1 MAIQNRWG
9 IAAAGVV
16 MQIALGAVYAWSV
29 FRIPLTTAFGWTISE
44 VTLTFTIAI
53 FVLGLAAFGGG
64 LWMRRAGPRTV
75 ALTAGVLYGLGV
87 FLASFA
93 GGRLWWLYCSY
104 GVIAG
109 VGLGL
114 GYIVPVATLVK
125 WFPDKRGLITGLAV
139 AGFGAGALITA
150 PIATRLVAEVGVQR
164 TFAIL
169 GAAYFVAVTGGALFM
184 RNPPAG
190 YQPPSRSWRF
200 GEPRRSSPASTASE
214 GGPPSRSWRFGEPRR
229 SSPASTASEGGPP
242 SRSWRFGEPRRS
254 SPASTAGEGGPPSR
268 SWRFGEPRRSS
279 PASTASEGGP
289 PSRSWRSGEPRRSS
303 PASTASEG
311 GPPSPRHGPRS
322 SSAGNELTAVRREM
336 QAGVPRSLK
345 DALRTW
351 QWYGL
356 WTLLFLNTTAGIA
369 VISQAAPM
377 FQEITRISPSRAASI
392 VGLISIAN
400 GAGRL
405 LWAWLSDLVGR
416 RVVFLAMFLLQAIIF
431 WLMPSAHSL
440 SLFAALTIAVLLCY
454 GGGFG
459 TMPAFA
465 ADYFGAEHVG
475 SIYGLMLTAWGMA
488 GVLGPTLM
496 AALRQRS
503 GGYDRGL
510 RLIAGLMLVS
520 AIIPLL
526 VRPPRSTEVSAV

>member
-1 MAIQNRWG
+1 MATQNRWV

-16 MQIALGAVYAWSV
+16 MQVALGAVYAWSV
-29 FRIPLTTAFGWTISE
+29 FRIPLTKSFGWTISE

-53 FVLGLAAFGGG
+53 FVLGLAAFAGG

-87 FLASFA
+87 FLASLS
-93 GGRLWWLYCSY
+93 GGRLWWLYGSY

-125 WFPDKRGLITGLAV
+125 WFPDQRGRITGLAV

-150 PIATRLVAEVGVQR
+150 PIATRLIATVGVLQ

-184 RNPPAG
+184 RNPPDGYRPAG
-190 YQPPSRSWRF
+190 WTPSATQRQQRAARAFTLGEAIRS
-200 GEPRRSSPASTASE
+200 
-214 GGPPSRSWRFGEPRR
+214 
-229 SSPASTASEGGPP
+229 
-242 SRSWRFGEPRRS
+242 
-254 SPASTAGEGGPPSR
+254 
-268 SWRFGEPRRSS
+268 
-279 PASTASEGGP
+279 
-289 PSRSWRSGEPRRSS
+289 
-303 PASTASEG
+303 
-311 GPPSPRHGPRS
+311 
-322 SSAGNELTAVRREM
+322 
-336 QAGVPRSLK
+336 
-345 DALRTW
+345 W

-377 FQEITRISPSRAASI
+377 FQEITRISAARAASI
-392 VGLISIAN
+392 VGIVSIAN

-405 LWAWLSDLVGR
+405 LWAWLSDLAGR
-416 RVVFLAMFLLQAIIF
+416 RAVFLAMFLLQAIIF
-431 WLMPSAHSL
+431 WLLPSAHSL
-440 SLFAALTIAVLLCY
+440 TLFAALTVGVLLCY

-475 SIYGLMLTAWGMA
+475 SIYGLMLTAWGVA
-488 GVLGPTLM
+488 GVAGPTLI
-496 AALRQRS
+496 ATLRQRS
-503 GGYDRGL
+503 GGYDSAL
-510 RLIAGLMLVS
+510 RLIAGLMLAS

-526 VRPPRSTEVSAV
+526 VKPPRAEVAQPFRAAEPQG

>member
-1 MAIQNRWG
+1 MATHNRWV

-29 FRIPLTTAFGWTISE
+29 FRIPLTRAFGWTISE

-64 LWMRRAGPRTV
+64 LWMRRTGPRTV

-125 WFPDKRGLITGLAV
+125 WFPDRRGLITGLAV

-150 PIATRLVAEVGVQR
+150 PIATRLIAEVGVLR

-169 GAAYFVAVTGGALFM
+169 GVAYFVAVTGAALFM
-184 RNPPAG
+184 RNPPDG
-190 YQPPSRSWRF
+190 YRPGGWTP
-200 GEPRRSSPASTASE
+200 TASQQ
-214 GGPPSRSWRFGEPRR
+214 RQRAAEPHTLR
-229 SSPASTASEGGPP
+229 
-242 SRSWRFGEPRRS
+242 
-254 SPASTAGEGGPPSR
+254 
-268 SWRFGEPRRSS
+268 
-279 PASTASEGGP
+279 
-289 PSRSWRSGEPRRSS
+289 
-303 PASTASEG
+303 
-311 GPPSPRHGPRS
+311 
-322 SSAGNELTAVRREM
+322 
-336 QAGVPRSLK
+336 
-345 DALRTW
+345 DALRRW
-351 QWYGL
+351 PWYGL
-356 WTLLFLNTTAGIA
+356 WALLFLNTTAGIA

-377 FQEITRISPSRAASI
+377 FQEITNVSAARAAGI
-392 VGLISIAN
+392 VGVISIAN

-405 LWAWLSDLVGR
+405 LWAWLSDLAGR
-416 RVVFLAMFLLQAIIF
+416 RAIFLVMFLLQAVVF
-431 WLMPSAHSL
+431 WLMPSAHGL
-440 SLFAALTIAVLLCY
+440 TLFAALTIVVLLCY

-475 SIYGLMLTAWGMA
+475 SIYGLMLTAWGVA
-488 GVLGPTLM
+488 GILGPTLM
-496 AALRQRS
+496 AGLRERS
-503 GGYDRGL
+503 GGYDQGL

-526 VRPPRSTEVSAV
+526 VRPPVARRT